1 MMAAIVRDPG
11 AQSPIFLSSMKAIL
25 KSIGTYL
32 NLGVNCDRKVRQRL
46 RPIYRIQ
53 RCWSGFS
60 VRKFEPTRNLRC
72 LASYVRNVVP
82 VLAAAA

>member
-1 MMAAIVRDPG
+1 
-11 AQSPIFLSSMKAIL
+11 MKAIL

-53 RCWSGFS
+53 RCRSAFS
-60 VRKFEPTRNLRC
+60 VRKFAVRQQPRC
-72 LASYVRNVVP
+72 LASYARNVP
-82 VLAAAA
+82 RVLAAAA